1 MKKSVL
7 IAMASLI
14 LATNASAEVGTK
26 TKGTLGGA
34 ALGALAGQLIGK
46 DSKSTAIGAAV
57 GGLAGLGWGAYKD
70 KQAQELSRNLQNTD
84 VGVTQEGD
92 AIKLTLPGGVS
103 FPTGSSQISSGFYG
117 PLNSIANTLKQYPE
131 SRVVVSG
138 FTDNV
143 GSPDM
148 NAELSQQR
156 ALSVSRYLTK
166 QGVASGRL
174 MATGYGA
181 SNFIADNSS
190 SEGRAMNRRVEIKI
204 LPPNQ

>member
-7 IAMASLI
+7 IAIASLI

-34 ALGALAGQLIGK
+34 AIGALAGQLIGK